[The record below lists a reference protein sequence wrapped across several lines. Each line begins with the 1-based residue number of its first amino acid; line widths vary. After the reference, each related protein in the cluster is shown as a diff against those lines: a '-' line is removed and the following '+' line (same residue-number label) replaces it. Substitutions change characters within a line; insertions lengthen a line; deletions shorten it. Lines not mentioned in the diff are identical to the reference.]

1 MDLNIYLFF
10 IIILM
15 KVKEEPLFEGES
27 EKELKRIQ
35 HWISKISI
43 LEFSKYIEELNTSI
57 YDVNAALK

>member
-1 MDLNIYLFF
+1 
-10 IIILM
+10 M